1 MGITSRAS
9 RKDHSQQE
17 ATQEAS
23 SPLFSVMHSCYL
35 PVCLSPGLLPS
46 LIIMTFPISP
56 VCEIFKIS
64 ISYYCLKSITS
75 DANHSS
81 MDPRFLQVL
90 TCAFVF
96 IFF

>member
-35 PVCLSPGLLPS
+35 PVCLSPGLLHS

-64 ISYYCLKSITS
+64 ISYYCLKSIGSFPVPSPLMLITVVWTLGS
-75 DANHSS
+75 
-81 MDPRFLQVL
+81 FK
-90 TCAFVF
+90 F
-96 IFF
+96 